1 MTSKTNKTFLGT
13 TTLVMAA
20 FVLSRLLGLVR
31 DSLMGSTFGAGAEL
45 DAYTAAARVT
55 ETLYYLVAGGA
66 LASAFV
72 PTFTAYL
79 ARGERETAWQVA
91 SAVINLVLLATVV
104 AALIAALIAPWLVA
118 TVLAPDYT
126 PEVQALTVSLLRW
139 MLASTVIFGVSGLLM
154 GILNA
159 NDHFTLPALA
169 PSLYNLGILLGVV
182 VLARRWGI
190 HGVAAGTVI
199 GAALHLLVQLP
210 ALRGIGGTYTPLLGL
225 RRDAPAS
232 RGVRNVGR
240 LMLPRVLGLAITQLN
255 FWVNVNLGSR
265 LGKAAGV
272 EGVVSALRLGFSLML
287 LPQGVLAQAVATV
300 LLPTFS
306 AQAARGEQKELRATW
321 ASASQAIA
329 YLTLPAAVGLIALS
343 GPFVEM
349 FFMRNAF
356 DRQDVSMVAWAL
368 IWYAVGLVG
377 HSLLEIVTRAFYAL
391 HDTMTPV
398 WVGGGAMLLNLVL
411 SVAFAWGFERVGARY
426 AAYQPWMPLGGL
438 ALANSLATILE
449 TTTLSLLLRRR
460 LAVEGPRSGSAWRT
474 ALGSAV
480 MAAVLSVF
488 LWLAPTRNAWL
499 LGGGG
504 ALLGL
509 GSYLGVT
516 LLLRSPEPRLAWAA
530 IRKRRRSSTV
540 RDV

>member
-1 MTSKTNKTFLGT
+1 LSSATI
-13 TTLVMAA
+13 VMAA
-20 FVLSRLLGLVR
+20 FVLSRVLGLVR
-31 DSLMGSTFGAGAEL
+31 DSLLGSTFGAGAEL
-45 DAYTAAARVT
+45 DAYTAASRVT

-66 LASAFV
+66 LASAFI

-79 ARGERETAWQVA
+79 ARDQRKTAWQVA
-91 SAVINLVLLATVV
+91 SAVINLVLLLTIIAS
-104 AALIAALIAPWLVA
+104 LIAALIAPWLVA
-118 TVLAPDYT
+118 NVLAPDYR

-169 PSLYNLGILLGVV
+169 PSLYNLGILLGVLL
-182 VLARRWGI
+182 LARRWGI
-190 HGVAAGTVI
+190 HGVALGTVI
-199 GAALHLLVQLP
+199 GAALHLIVQLP
-210 ALRGIGGTYTPLLGL
+210 ALRGIGGTYTPTLGL
-225 RRDAPAS
+225 QLE
-232 RGVRNVGR
+232 GVRNVGR

-265 LGKAAGV
+265 IGI
-272 EGVVSALRLGFSLML
+272 EGVVSALKMGFSLML

-306 AQAARGEQKELRATW
+306 AQAARGKQDELRATLD
-321 ASASQAIA
+321 SASRAIW
-329 YLTLPAAVGLIALS
+329 YLTLPATIGLILLS
-343 GPFVEM
+343 GPIVEM
-349 FFMRNAF
+349 FFQRAAF
-356 DRQDVSMVAWAL
+356 DSQDAAMVAWAL
-368 IWYAVGLVG
+368 VWYAVGLAA

-398 WVGGGAMLLNLVL
+398 GVGGGAMLLNLVL
-411 SVAFAWGFERVGARY
+411 SLALVRGFEWAGGAY
-426 AAYQPWMPLGGL
+426 WSAAYRPWMPLGGL

-449 TTTLSLLLRRR
+449 TATLSLLLRNR
-460 LAVEGPRSGSAWRT
+460 LRSSWTAQTGQQGTQAGSAWRT
-474 ALGSAV
+474 AVGSAV
-480 MAAVLSVF
+480 MAGA
-488 LWLAPTRNAWL
+488 LWAFMRLAPTQNAWL

-516 LLLRSPEPRLAWAA
+516 LLLRSPEPRFAFAA
-530 IRKRRRSSTV
+530 MRKRLGK
-540 RDV
+540 